1 MANYTKATLTR
12 VGRLMSTGEAN
23 EPPALVKLAKSGAFG
38 RKAIYNWS
46 LPETDPQHRK
56 MPRIAKR
63 MIAMLAYFSAAGLL
77 TDKRLEEIMA
87 LEATFENEKETNVLL
102 RRMKRLI
109 GGGKGAKAKTDA
121 LAAAGEE
128 AGEEGD
134 EPEDAEHAE
143 TESAEAEHA
152 TPKAA

>member
-1 MANYTKATLTR
+1 MANYTKATLAR
-12 VGRLMSTGEAN
+12 IGRMMNAGEAN
-23 EPPALVKLAKSGAFG
+23 DPPPLVKLAKSGAFG

-46 LPETDPQHRK
+46 LPEADPQHRK

-102 RRMKRLI
+102 RRMKRLV
-109 GGGKGAKAKTDA
+109 GGGKAAKAK
-121 LAAAGEE
+121 AAAGEAGAATE
-128 AGEEGD
+128 AA
-134 EPEDAEHAE
+134 EDDDDDLGG
-143 TESAEAEHA
+143 EAEHDEA
-152 TPKAA
+152 PGDEAKHAA